1 MPTDRILLL
10 FCVLAALLF
19 AMAARASKAR
29 WPLYIYGALPLVFMV
44 GQLLCLRADGLMNAR
59 TALPLHLC
67 GFSGLLCLPA
77 ALGSASCARFLRRL
91 GVIGALTALC
101 FPAMLSTSHPMITA
115 LFFYLLH
122 AFILFF
128 PLAAPKKK
136 GGRSG
141 ALLIAALLLAG
152 AALTDAVL
160 GANYLFLRVIPTG
173 TPFSFLAVLSPAL
186 RAALWGAVMTAA
198 LMWDTQY
205 IRRNKT

>member
-10 FCVLAALLF
+10 FCVPAALLS
-19 AMAARASKAR
+19 AVAARASKAR
-29 WPLYIYGALPLVFMV
+29 WPLCVYGALPLFFMA

-77 ALGSASCARFLRRL
+77 TLGSEACARFLRRL
-91 GVIGALTALC
+91 GVMGALTALC
-101 FPAMLSTSHPMITA
+101 FPAMLTASHPILTA
-115 LFFYLLH
+115 LCFYLLH

-128 PLAAPKKK
+128 PLAAPKKN

-141 ALLIAALLLAG
+141 ALLIAALLLAC
-152 AALTDAVL
+152 AALTDAAL

-173 TPFSFLAVLSPAL
+173 TPFSFLAALSPAL
-186 RAALWGAVMTAA
+186 RAALWGAVMAAA
-198 LMWDTQY
+198 LMWDTQS